1 MVLGALAATFVV
13 VNLVPTVDIYGARLN
28 LQAAIL
34 DPLFPGAL
42 ALGLVVLTWWLL
54 KRVNPLLLLVVYLVI
69 SILCAYPFF
78 GPDHTCSTDPAA
90 QYQVCTSALLHPYY
104 ALRRAAGADGSA
116 HRRAFRRAL
125 RLADAGTVAGT
136 QDRKRPRREGER
148 RGRKGISEAIVYG

>member
-69 SILCAYPFF
+69 SILGAYPFF
-78 GPDHTCSTDPAA
+78 GPDHTSSTDPAA
-90 QYQVCTSALLHPYY
+90 QYQVCTSSLLHPYY
-104 ALRRAAGADGSA
+104 ACGAPQAPTAAPTAVPSA
-116 HRRAFRRAL
+116 VPSASPTP
-125 RLADAGTVAGT
+125 G
-136 QDRKRPRREGER
+136 P
-148 RGRKGISEAIVYG
+148 

>member
-69 SILCAYPFF
+69 SILGAYPFF
-78 GPDHTCSTDPAA
+78 GPDHTSSTDPAA
-90 QYQVCTSALLHPYY
+90 QYQVCTSSLLHPYY
-104 ALRRAAGADGSA
+104 ACGAPPAPTAAPTAVPSA
-116 HRRAFRRAL
+116 VPSASPTP
-125 RLADAGTVAGT
+125 G
-136 QDRKRPRREGER
+136 P
-148 RGRKGISEAIVYG
+148 

>member
-69 SILCAYPFF
+69 SILGAYPFF
-78 GPDHTCSTDPAA
+78 GPDHTSSTDPAA
-90 QYQVCTSALLHPYY
+90 QYQVCTSSLLHPYY
-104 ALRRAAGADGSA
+104 ACGAPPAPPAAPPAVPTAVPTASPPPG
-116 HRRAFRRAL
+116 
-125 RLADAGTVAGT
+125 
-136 QDRKRPRREGER
+136 P
-148 RGRKGISEAIVYG
+148 

>member
-1 MVLGALAATFVV
+1 LAATFVV

-69 SILCAYPFF
+69 SILGAYPFF
-78 GPDHTCSTDPAA
+78 GPDHTSSTDPAA
-90 QYQVCTSALLHPYY
+90 QYQVCTSSLLHPYY
-104 ALRRAAGADGSA
+104 ACGAPPAPTAAPTAVPSA
-116 HRRAFRRAL
+116 VPSASPTP
-125 RLADAGTVAGT
+125 G
-136 QDRKRPRREGER
+136 P
-148 RGRKGISEAIVYG
+148 

>member
-13 VNLVPTVDIYGARLN
+13 VNLAPTVDIYGARLN

-69 SILCAYPFF
+69 SILGAYPFF
-78 GPDHTCSTDPAA
+78 GPDHTSSTDPAA
-90 QYQVCTSALLHPYY
+90 QYQVCTSSLLHPYY
-104 ALRRAAGADGSA
+104 ACGAPPAPTAAPTAVPSA
-116 HRRAFRRAL
+116 VPSASPTP
-125 RLADAGTVAGT
+125 G
-136 QDRKRPRREGER
+136 P
-148 RGRKGISEAIVYG
+148 

>member
-13 VNLVPTVDIYGARLN
+13 VNLAPTVDIYGARLN

-42 ALGLVVLTWWLL
+42 ASGCGVDVVAAQAGQPAAAPR
-54 KRVNPLLLLVVYLVI
+54 RVPGDLDPGRLSVLR
-69 SILCAYPFF
+69 
-78 GPDHTCSTDPAA
+78 PDHTSSTDPAA

-116 HRRAFRRAL
+116 TAVPSACL
-125 RLADAGTVAGT
+125 RLADAG
-136 QDRKRPRREGER
+136 P
-148 RGRKGISEAIVYG
+148 